1 MKTILVSLLCCITV
15 SLVVGVSEPSS
26 IDDPEPFR
34 MRKVNLVWLKAQKLS
49 LGKERLNELFVE
61 LRRQDKDERK
71 LKQNKADG
79 EDEDG
84 EMEAVVRRNL
94 VQIMEK
100 YGLIGKDEVHD
111 PNSSDKL
118 YDMDSNRVKKSAQI
132 KDDRL
137 EKIWQSAVEG
147 GV

>member
-15 SLVVGVSEPSS
+15 SLVVGVSEPAS

-34 MRKVNLVWLKAQKLS
+34 MRKVNLVWLKAKKLS

-71 LKQNKADG
+71 LKQKKADG
-79 EDEDG
+79 EDQDG
-84 EMEAVVRRNL
+84 EMEAVVRGNL
-94 VQIMEK
+94 GQIMEK
-100 YGLIGKDEVHD
+100 YGLSGKDEVHD

-118 YDMDSNRVKKSAQI
+118 YDMNSNRVKKSAKI
-132 KDDRL
+132 RDDRL
-137 EKIWQSAVEG
+137 DKIWQSAVEG